1 MVALRLFR
9 LSHIPIFL
17 RNASSSSRERAAKE
31 ERKRYEPCQLYDQAR
46 KTRQTVPLYGDSL
59 VDLLGDPI
67 QQLLT
72 MQVMMHWRYQPTVQF
87 IFPAVEELLM
97 TLDCSYFGYTKSVFD
112 FLFPGSK
119 SPVIQRVRES
129 IHFVPQL
136 LPL

>member
-1 MVALRLFR
+1 LHWPQHPDDLDAAMIWLLR
-9 LSHIPIFL
+9 
-17 RNASSSSRERAAKE
+17 AGRAAKE
-31 ERKRYEPCQLYDQAR
+31 ELKRYEPCQLYDQVR
-46 KTRQTVPLYGDSL
+46 KTRQTVPLYGDAL

-67 QQLLT
+67 QQLMT

-97 TLDCSYFGYTKSVFD
+97 TLDCFYFGYTKSVFD

-129 IHFVPQL
+129 IDFVPQL